1 MWSVSV
7 VTIMLLQCEGSI
19 PCRCNETAISLKA
32 SCQLFLRYTTRT
44 NDLDEPI
51 DASKARLIEV
61 FCCVGNALQCTPFP
75 VACLSECCNTLRCAR
90 TLFAYLLGWRNSA
103 DIVEMGKSE
112 LRRRLLCCREGGLL
126 LRHLSGPGQQ

>member
-1 MWSVSV
+1 MDFVVSV
-7 VTIMLLQCEGSI
+7 FDTFIDAWR

-61 FCCVGNALQCTPFP
+61 PPAQD
-75 VACLSECCNTLRCAR
+75 NTAAQPY
-90 TLFAYLLGWRNSA
+90 T
-103 DIVEMGKSE
+103 
-112 LRRRLLCCREGGLL
+112 
-126 LRHLSGPGQQ
+126 GP